1 MIVND
6 NGRGMETGPTSDVI
20 PEPTVMA
27 GMGLRNIQARTEAMQ
42 GRLEVYSEGNEG
54 TTFFFI
60 LPLTVTFVATSQE
73 TTQ

>member
-1 MIVND
+1 MAQRATLSEFNYD
-6 NGRGMETGPTSDVI
+6 CRDGRQ
-20 PEPTVMA
+20 
-27 GMGLRNIQARTEAMQ
+27 GLRNIQGRTKAMQ

-60 LPLTVTFVATSQE
+60 LPLTATFVATSQE